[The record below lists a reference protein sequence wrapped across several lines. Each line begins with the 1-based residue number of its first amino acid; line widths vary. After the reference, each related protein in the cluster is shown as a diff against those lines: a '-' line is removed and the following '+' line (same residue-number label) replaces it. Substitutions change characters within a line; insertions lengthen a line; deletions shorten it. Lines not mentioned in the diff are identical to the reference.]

1 MDGVVVRHGEV
12 FGGVC
17 RVEGPEVDDLAAVGV
32 CYFYCLALLEEEGG
46 AGAGG
51 EGVGVGGGHFGI
63 HGLGDCGG
71 GIGDFKG
78 KGERKEWVYR

>member
-32 CYFYCLALLEEEGG
+32 CYFYRLVLLEEEGG

-51 EGVGVGGGHFGI
+51 EGVGGGHFWI
-63 HGLGDCGG
+63 HGVGDGG
-71 GIGDFKG
+71 WGIGDFKG
-78 KGERKEWVYR
+78 QGEEEGVAL

>member
-32 CYFYCLALLEEEGG
+32 CYFYCLVLWEEEGG

-51 EGVGVGGGHFGI
+51 EGVGGGHFWI
-63 HGLGDCGG
+63 HGLGIGG
-71 GIGDFKG
+71 WGIGDLKG
-78 KGERKEWVYR
+78 KGKRKEWVYR